1 MKITNKANLPAPLVA
16 MASDNYPPQPG
27 VYRVTSLLKSVREV
41 LLERRHWDELESDV
55 ADRIWLLFG
64 TAVHSVLERQPEGA
78 MQFSETR
85 LTMPVGEYTL
95 SGQFDLY
102 DAGEEMVIDYKTAS
116 VWKIIFGD
124 YTDWRRQLLVYAYML
139 RSIGFAVRRGQIVAF
154 LKDHVKSKAAHDPS
168 YPQQP
173 VVTVS
178 FDFAESDFKECEE
191 WLQAKF
197 AAIAEAEALPDE
209 ALPLCTAEER
219 WNRSEK
225 WAVMAKGKKKAR
237 KLCDS
242 EAEAELWLM
251 NNSGDYIQ
259 YRPGE
264 DRKCLD
270 YCSAH
275 EFCDYYRALM
285 EAKEEERHGIQDI
298 ESGRDRVP
306 HRNL

>member
-1 MKITNKANLPAPLVA
+1 MKITNKCGLPEQLVTMA
-16 MASDNYPPQPG
+16 MANNDPPEPG

-41 LLERRHWDELESDV
+41 ILERRHWDELESDV

-64 TAVHSVLERQPEGA
+64 TAVHSVLARQPEGEL
-78 MQFSETR
+78 QFTETR

-102 DAGEEMVIDYKTAS
+102 DAGTEIVVDWKTAS
-116 VWKIIFGD
+116 VWKIVNGD
-124 YTDWRRQLLVYAYML
+124 YIDWRRQLLIYAYML
-139 RSIGFAVRRGQIVAF
+139 RSIGFVVNRGQIVAF
-154 LKDHVKSKAAHDPS
+154 LKDHSKNKARHDPS
-168 YPQQP
+168 YPQLP
-173 VVTVS
+173 AVVKV
-178 FDFAESDFKECEE
+178 FDFKESDFKECEE

-197 AAIAEAEALPDE
+197 RAIAEAEKLPDE

-225 WAVMAKGKKKAR
+225 WAVRKKGAKKALR
-237 KLCDS
+237 LLNS

-270 YCSAH
+270 YCQAH
-275 EFCDYYRALM
+275 EFCDFYRALM
-285 EAKEEERHGIQDI
+285 
-298 ESGRDRVP
+298 
-306 HRNL
+306 